1 MSQATQKAT
10 IAAAVLALAA
20 VVAYMRRKRLLTTI
34 SSDGHA
40 CTQVPEAPNVHQ
52 MATSPKASPSST
64 SQPTQDA
71 TIAAATQSCEAQS
84 TEAEAPTRRRKGT
97 EATALAAPDE
107 PRQEAE
113 RTALSASN
121 NSEKGKEPKAIAAPG
136 KPPQEEKEKTALA
149 AQGTAKDETEATA
162 LAARVEDVL
171 AKLRPTEAGSEAR
184 RVQALDLLS
193 ALRAATDLRSSK
205 LQRRV
210 ARAFVDNEGP
220 ELVYAMES
228 SMRGNWMADAKN
240 GTMRTLT
247 AVSQLSGPIG
257 KAMATYRAVAEKNL
271 VDAAHGVGC
280 EHTGAQPTAV
290 APRRGDGHP

>member
-71 TIAAATQSCEAQS
+71 TIAAATQSCETQS
-84 TEAEAPTRRRKGT
+84 TEAEAPTRSSKGT

-136 KPPQEEKEKTALA
+136 KPPQEKTALA

-228 SMRGNWMADAKN
+228 SMRGNWMVDAKN

-290 APRRGDGHP
+290 APRRGGGHP

>member
-71 TIAAATQSCEAQS
+71 TIAAATQSCETQS
-84 TEAEAPTRRRKGT
+84 TEAEAPTRSSKGT

-136 KPPQEEKEKTALA
+136 KPPQEKTALA

-228 SMRGNWMADAKN
+228 SMRGNWMVDAKN

-257 KAMATYRAVAEKNL
+257 KAMATYRAVAEKTL

-290 APRRGDGHP
+290 APRRGGGHP